1 MPKKREPVR
10 EERLKEGIDQIK
22 KFISFL
28 YTTKRSDVFNQC
40 LALINNSSIDNALK
54 VEFTHYIVQI
64 IRGDLWQ
71 LRKNNQYN
79 ALGLTLY
86 FLRDLNIDPKVKNAI
101 LADFKKFHN
110 ELSAKQDE
118 QRKSPKEPNLAEVGQ
133 DETRQGSSANKGE
146 SESAKKRNGKLGES
160 KKNKVGKV
168 GTNNLENSNTS
179 VKNTNNSPAEKVEE
193 RAPEAVENLNVEP
206 KKIISNRISQS
217 ENAETDEK
225 SDPINA
231 TERQSKSKKVPQLKQ
246 EEIDAKTKELIKY
259 GNFNSITDFLL
270 NYGDKI
276 PDSEKTRLIT
286 TLSLRTDADG
296 LYLTAR
302 DLDQLHIGES
312 IKQSAVDRLAKAMA
326 KRRSKNDL
334 GSMYYFLRDIRK
346 VKHEEIISIV
356 ERMVK
361 IYGDAD
367 ALLEYLRKAYKQQ
380 GKLAGRVEEPLRA
393 LILMKNNQQQ

>member
-1 MPKKREPVR
+1 MNLPKREM
-10 EERLKEGIDQIK
+10 
-22 KFISFL
+22 
-28 YTTKRSDVFNQC
+28 
-40 LALINNSSIDNALK
+40 
-54 VEFTHYIVQI
+54 
-64 IRGDLWQ
+64 
-71 LRKNNQYN
+71 
-79 ALGLTLY
+79 
-86 FLRDLNIDPKVKNAI
+86 
-101 LADFKKFHN
+101 
-110 ELSAKQDE
+110 
-118 QRKSPKEPNLAEVGQ
+118 
-133 DETRQGSSANKGE
+133 ANW
-146 SESAKKRNGKLGES
+146 ARA

-193 RAPEAVENLNVEP
+193 RAPEAVGNLNVEP

-231 TERQSKSKKVPQLKQ
+231 TERLSKSKKVPQLKQ

-326 KRRSKNDL
+326 KRGSKNDL
-334 GSMYYFLRDIRK
+334 GSMYYFLRNIRE

-367 ALLEYLRKAYKQQ
+367 ALLEYLGKTYKQQ
-380 GKLAGRVEEPLRA
+380 GKLASRVEEPLRA

>member
-1 MPKKREPVR
+1 MSKKREPVR

-118 QRKSPKEPNLAEVGQ
+118 QRKLPKEPNLAEVGQ

-168 GTNNLENSNTS
+168 GTNNLENSTS

-193 RAPEAVENLNVEP
+193 RAPEAVENLDVEP

-231 TERQSKSKKVPQLKQ
+231 TERLSKRKKVPQLKQ
-246 EEIDAKTKELIKY
+246 EEIDAKTKELIKS

-276 PDSEKTRLIT
+276 PDSEKVRLIT

-326 KRRSKNDL
+326 KRGSKNDL
-334 GSMYYFLRDIRK
+334 GSMYYFLRNIRE

-367 ALLEYLRKAYKQQ
+367 ALLEYLRKTYKQQ
-380 GKLAGRVEEPLRA
+380 GKLASRVEEPLRA
-393 LILMKNNQQQ
+393 LILTKNNQQQ

>member
-1 MPKKREPVR
+1 MSKKIEPVR

-54 VEFTHYIVQI
+54 EEFTHYIVQI

-86 FLRDLNIDPKVKNAI
+86 FLRDLNIDPKVKNEI

-118 QRKSPKEPNLAEVGQ
+118 QRKLPKEPNLAEVGQ

-146 SESAKKRNGKLGES
+146 SESAKKRKGKLGES

-168 GTNNLENSNTS
+168 GTNNLENSTS
-179 VKNTNNSPAEKVEE
+179 VENTNNSPAEKVEE
-193 RAPEAVENLNVEP
+193 KAPEAVENLNVEP

-231 TERQSKSKKVPQLKQ
+231 TERLSKSKKVPQLKQ

-334 GSMYYFLRDIRK
+334 GSMYYFLRDIRE
-346 VKHEEIISIV
+346 VKHEEIMSIV
-356 ERMVK
+356 ERMVE

-367 ALLEYLRKAYKQQ
+367 ALLEYLKKTYKQQ
-380 GKLAGRVEEPLRA
+380 GKLAVRVEEPLRA

>member
-1 MPKKREPVR
+1 MSKKIEPVR

-22 KFISFL
+22 RFISFL

-118 QRKSPKEPNLAEVGQ
+118 QRKLPKEPNLAEVGQ
-133 DETRQGSSANKGE
+133 DETKQGSSANKGE
-146 SESAKKRNGKLGES
+146 SESAKKRKGKLGES

-168 GTNNLENSNTS
+168 GTNNLENSTS
-179 VKNTNNSPAEKVEE
+179 VENTNNSPAEKVEE

-225 SDPINA
+225 SDPIEA
-231 TERQSKSKKVPQLKQ
+231 SKRQSKSKKVPQLNQ

-270 NYGDKI
+270 DYGDKI
-276 PDSEKTRLIT
+276 PDSEKVRLIT
-286 TLSLRTDADG
+286 TLSLRSDADG

-302 DLDQLHIGES
+302 DLDRLHIGES

-334 GSMYYFLRDIRK
+334 GLMYYFLRDIRK

-367 ALLEYLRKAYKQQ
+367 ALLEYLGKTYKQQ

>member
-1 MPKKREPVR
+1 MSKKREPVR

-118 QRKSPKEPNLAEVGQ
+118 QRKLPKEPNLAEVGQ

-146 SESAKKRNGKLGES
+146 SESAKKRKGKLGES

-168 GTNNLENSNTS
+168 GTNNLENSTS
-179 VKNTNNSPAEKVEE
+179 VENTNNSPAEKVEE

-231 TERQSKSKKVPQLKQ
+231 TERLSKSKKVPQLKQ

-276 PDSEKTRLIT
+276 PDSEKVRLIT
-286 TLSLRTDADG
+286 TLSLRSDADG

-367 ALLEYLRKAYKQQ
+367 ALLEYLRKTYKQQ
-380 GKLAGRVEEPLRA
+380 GKLSGRVEEPLRA

>member
-1 MPKKREPVR
+1 MSKKREPVR

-118 QRKSPKEPNLAEVGQ
+118 QRKLPKEPNLAEVGQ
-133 DETRQGSSANKGE
+133 DEKKQRSSANKGE

-168 GTNNLENSNTS
+168 GTNNLENSTS

-193 RAPEAVENLNVEP
+193 RAPEAVENLDVEP

-231 TERQSKSKKVPQLKQ
+231 TERLSKRKKVPQLKQ
-246 EEIDAKTKELIKY
+246 EEIDAKTKELIKS

-276 PDSEKTRLIT
+276 PDSEKVRLIT

-326 KRRSKNDL
+326 KRGSKNDL
-334 GSMYYFLRDIRK
+334 GSMYYFLRNIRE

-367 ALLEYLRKAYKQQ
+367 ALLEYLRKTYKQQ
-380 GKLAGRVEEPLRA
+380 GKLASRVEEPLRA
-393 LILMKNNQQQ
+393 LILTKNNQQQ

>member
-1 MPKKREPVR
+1 MSKKREPVR

-54 VEFTHYIVQI
+54 EEFTHYIVQI

-118 QRKSPKEPNLAEVGQ
+118 QRKLPKEPNLAEVGQ
-133 DETRQGSSANKGE
+133 DETKQGSSANKGE
-146 SESAKKRNGKLGES
+146 SESAKKRKGKLGES

-168 GTNNLENSNTS
+168 GTNNLENSTS

-193 RAPEAVENLNVEP
+193 RAPEAVENLDVEP

-231 TERQSKSKKVPQLKQ
+231 TERLSKSKKVPQLKQ

-259 GNFNSITDFLL
+259 GNLNSITDFLL

-276 PDSEKTRLIT
+276 PDSEKMRLIT
-286 TLSLRTDADG
+286 TLSLRSDADG

-334 GSMYYFLRDIRK
+334 GLMYYFLRDIRE
-346 VKHEEIISIV
+346 VKHEEIMSIV

-367 ALLEYLRKAYKQQ
+367 ALLEYLRETYKQQ

>member
-1 MPKKREPVR
+1 MSKKIEPVR

-101 LADFKKFHN
+101 LADFKKIHN

-118 QRKSPKEPNLAEVGQ
+118 QRKLPKEPNLAEVGQ

-146 SESAKKRNGKLGES
+146 SESAKKGKGKLGES

-168 GTNNLENSNTS
+168 GTNNLENSTS
-179 VKNTNNSPAEKVEE
+179 VENTNNSPAEKVEE

-231 TERQSKSKKVPQLKQ
+231 TERLSKSKKVPQLKQ
-246 EEIDAKTKELIKY
+246 EEIDAKTKELIKS

-312 IKQSAVDRLAKAMA
+312 IRQSAVDRLAKAMA

-334 GSMYYFLRDIRK
+334 GSMYYFLRNIRE
-346 VKHEEIISIV
+346 VKHEEIMSIV
-356 ERMVK
+356 ERMVE

-367 ALLEYLRKAYKQQ
+367 ALLEYLKKTYKQQ
-380 GKLAGRVEEPLRA
+380 GKLASRVEEPLRA
-393 LILMKNNQQQ
+393 LILTKNNQQQ

>member
-1 MPKKREPVR
+1 MSKKIEPVR

-118 QRKSPKEPNLAEVGQ
+118 QRKLPKEPNLAEVGQ
-133 DETRQGSSANKGE
+133 DETQQRSSANKGE
-146 SESAKKRNGKLGES
+146 SESAKKGKGKLGES

-168 GTNNLENSNTS
+168 GTNNLENSTS
-179 VKNTNNSPAEKVEE
+179 VENTNNSPAEKVEE
-193 RAPEAVENLNVEP
+193 RAPEAVENLDVEP

-225 SDPINA
+225 SDPIEA
-231 TERQSKSKKVPQLKQ
+231 SKRQSKSKKVPQLNQ

-270 NYGDKI
+270 DYGDKI

-334 GSMYYFLRDIRK
+334 GSMYYFLRNIRK

-367 ALLEYLRKAYKQQ
+367 ALLEYLKKTYKQQ
-380 GKLAGRVEEPLRA
+380 GKLAARVEEPLRA

>member
-1 MPKKREPVR
+1 MSKKREPVR

-54 VEFTHYIVQI
+54 EEFTHYIVQI

-118 QRKSPKEPNLAEVGQ
+118 QRKLPKEPNLAEVGQ
-133 DETRQGSSANKGE
+133 DETKQGSSANKGE

-168 GTNNLENSNTS
+168 GTNNLENSTS

-193 RAPEAVENLNVEP
+193 RAPEAVENLDVEP

-231 TERQSKSKKVPQLKQ
+231 TERLSKSKKVPQLKQ

-259 GNFNSITDFLL
+259 GNLNSITDFLL

-276 PDSEKTRLIT
+276 PDSEKMRLIT
-286 TLSLRTDADG
+286 TLSLRSDADG

-334 GSMYYFLRDIRK
+334 GSMYYFLRNIRE
-346 VKHEEIISIV
+346 VKHEEIMSIV

-367 ALLEYLRKAYKQQ
+367 ALLEYLRETYKQQ